1 MKKIELN
8 YADIELMQSILR
20 NLDSDYVISDCMQ
33 KKIDALYIR
42 LIGMKA
48 QLEYLKAREV

>member
-1 MKKIELN
+1 MKKIELT

-33 KKIDALYIR
+33 KKIDALYMR
-42 LIGMKA
+42 LIGMRA
-48 QLEYLKAREV
+48 QLEYLKARGV